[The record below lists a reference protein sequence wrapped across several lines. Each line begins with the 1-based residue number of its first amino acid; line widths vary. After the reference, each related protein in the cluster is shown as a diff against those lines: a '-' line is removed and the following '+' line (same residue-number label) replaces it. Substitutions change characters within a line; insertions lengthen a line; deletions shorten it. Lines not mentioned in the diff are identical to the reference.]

1 MKSKRI
7 VKELTFKPELM
18 FQLVSDVENYPN
30 FVPACKS
37 LKIQSKVEYEEVV
50 NILAI
55 MEVGYGLI
63 YEKFTSDITID
74 KKNLTIQV
82 VNSDGPFIRLN
93 NHWKFLPS
101 DDGSIIDFEIEF
113 EAKETLSGSVINI
126 MFEKVF
132 SKYMD
137 AFERRANYLYS

>member
-18 FQLVSDVENYPN
+18 FQLVSDVENYPY

-82 VNSDGPFIRLN
+82 VNSDGPFLRLN

>member
-1 MKSKRI
+1 MKSKKI
-7 VKELTFKPELM
+7 VKDLTFKPELM
-18 FQLVSDVENYPN
+18 FQLVSDVENYPY

-37 LKIQSKVEYEEVV
+37 LKIKSKVEQGEVT

-63 YEKFTSDITID
+63 CEKFTSDITIN
-74 KKNLTIQV
+74 KKDLTIKV
-82 VNSDGPFIRLN
+82 VNSDGPFKRLN
-93 NHWKFLPS
+93 NHWKFLPNRN
-101 DDGSIIDFEIEF
+101 GSSIDFEIEF
-113 EAKETLSGSVINI
+113 EAKETLSGSIINI

-137 AFERRANYLYS
+137 AFERRAYYLYS

>member
-1 MKSKRI
+1 MKSKKI

-37 LKIQSKVEYEEVV
+37 LKIQSKVEQGEVT

-63 YEKFTSDITID
+63 YEKFTSDITIN
-74 KKNLTIQV
+74 KKDLTIKV
-82 VNSDGPFIRLN
+82 INRDGPFKRLN

-101 DDGSIIDFEIEF
+101 NNGSSINFEIEF
-113 EAKETLSGSVINI
+113 EAKETLSGGIINI

-137 AFERRANYLYS
+137 AFERRADYLYS